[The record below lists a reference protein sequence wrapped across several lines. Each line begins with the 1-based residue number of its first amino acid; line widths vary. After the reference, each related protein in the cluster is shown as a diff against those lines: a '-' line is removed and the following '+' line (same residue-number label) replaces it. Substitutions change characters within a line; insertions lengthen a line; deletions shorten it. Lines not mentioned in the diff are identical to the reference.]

1 MNRVMVIIVAAVP
14 GAFTEAIREIIAE
27 KKGFWVDY
35 SRLEPL
41 ALK

>member
-1 MNRVMVIIVAAVP
+1 MVIIVAAVP